1 MMDTNSLN
9 RPKIIVSNKRLERKP
24 RQNYRQTLATLKSIV
39 EETDKLYN
47 QFDSQE
53 QALKKRISTCQ
64 DWVRFWT
71 RGGNLSKKEKSLMY
85 YIEDIS
91 HMLIRISE
99 MKNLEEKER
108 LLYYLK
114 VEISLETLQNEKRQK
129 KTVLTITDS

>member
-1 MMDTNSLN
+1 MNSN
-9 RPKIIVSNKRLERKP
+9 PINQKKIIVKRLERKP
-24 RQNYRQTLATLKSIV
+24 RQNYVKTLASLKSIV

-53 QALKKRISTCQ
+53 QALRKRVSGCQ
-64 DWVRFWT
+64 EWTRYWT

-85 YIEDIS
+85 YLEDIS
-91 HMLIRISE
+91 NRLIRISD

-114 VEISLETLQNEKRQK
+114 VEISLETLHNEKYQK
-129 KTVLTITDS
+129 RDVLTNKNS

>member
-1 MMDTNSLN
+1 MNN
-9 RPKIIVSNKRLERKP
+9 NPINQKKIIVKRLERKP
-24 RQNYRQTLATLKSIV
+24 RQNYVKTLASLKGIV

-53 QALKKRISTCQ
+53 QALRKRVSGCQ
-64 DWVRFWT
+64 EWTRYWT

-85 YIEDIS
+85 YLEDIS
-91 HMLIRISE
+91 NRLIRISD

-114 VEISLETLQNEKRQK
+114 VEISLETLHNEKYRK
-129 KTVLTITDS
+129 RDVSTNKNS

>member
-1 MMDTNSLN
+1 MNN
-9 RPKIIVSNKRLERKP
+9 NPINQKKIIVKRLERKP
-24 RQNYRQTLATLKSIV
+24 RQNYVKTLASLKNIV

-53 QALKKRISTCQ
+53 QALRKRVSGCQ
-64 DWVRFWT
+64 EWTKYWT

-85 YIEDIS
+85 YLEDIS
-91 HMLIRISE
+91 NRLIRISD

-114 VEISLETLQNEKRQK
+114 VEIALETLHNEKYQK
-129 KTVLTITDS
+129 KNVSTKENN

>member
-1 MMDTNSLN
+1 MNNNPTNQQ
-9 RPKIIVSNKRLERKP
+9 KIIVKRLERKP
-24 RQNYRQTLATLKSIV
+24 RQNYVKTLASLKNII

-53 QALKKRISTCQ
+53 QALRKRVSGCQ
-64 DWVRFWT
+64 EWTRYWT

-85 YIEDIS
+85 YLEDIS
-91 HMLIRISE
+91 NRLIRISD

-114 VEISLETLQNEKRQK
+114 VEISLETLHNEKYQK
-129 KTVLTITDS
+129 SDVSTNKNS

>member
-1 MMDTNSLN
+1 MSNN
-9 RPKIIVSNKRLERKP
+9 PINQKKIIVKRLERKP
-24 RQNYRQTLATLKSIV
+24 RQNYVKTLASLKSIV

-53 QALKKRISTCQ
+53 QALRKRVSGCQ
-64 DWVRFWT
+64 EWTRYWT

-85 YIEDIS
+85 YLEDIS
-91 HMLIRISE
+91 NRLIRISD

-114 VEISLETLQNEKRQK
+114 VEISLETLHNEKYQK
-129 KTVLTITDS
+129 KDVSTNKNS

>member
-1 MMDTNSLN
+1 MNN
-9 RPKIIVSNKRLERKP
+9 NPINQKKIIVKRLERKP
-24 RQNYRQTLATLKSIV
+24 RQNYIKTLASLKSIV

-53 QALKKRISTCQ
+53 QALRKRVSGCQ
-64 DWVRFWT
+64 EWTRYWT

-85 YIEDIS
+85 YLEDIS
-91 HMLIRISE
+91 NRLIRISD

-114 VEISLETLQNEKRQK
+114 VEIALETLHNEKYQK
-129 KTVLTITDS
+129 KNVSTKENN

>member
-1 MMDTNSLN
+1 MNN
-9 RPKIIVSNKRLERKP
+9 NPINQKKIIVKRLERKP
-24 RQNYRQTLATLKSIV
+24 RQNYVKTLASLKNIV

-53 QALKKRISTCQ
+53 QALRKRVSGCQ
-64 DWVRFWT
+64 EWTKYWT

-85 YIEDIS
+85 YLEDIS
-91 HMLIRISE
+91 NRLIRISD

-114 VEISLETLQNEKRQK
+114 VEIALETLHNEKYQK
-129 KTVLTITDS
+129 KNVSTNESS

>member
-1 MMDTNSLN
+1 MNN
-9 RPKIIVSNKRLERKP
+9 NPINQKKIIVKRLERKP
-24 RQNYRQTLATLKSIV
+24 RQNYVKTLASLKNIV

-53 QALKKRISTCQ
+53 QALRKRVSGCQ
-64 DWVRFWT
+64 EWTKYWT

-85 YIEDIS
+85 YLEDIS
-91 HMLIRISE
+91 NRLIRISD

-114 VEISLETLQNEKRQK
+114 VEISLETLHNEKYQK
-129 KTVLTITDS
+129 RDVPTNKNS

>member
-1 MMDTNSLN
+1 MNN
-9 RPKIIVSNKRLERKP
+9 NPINQKKIIVKRLERKP
-24 RQNYRQTLATLKSIV
+24 RQNYVKTLASLKGIV

-53 QALKKRISTCQ
+53 QALRKRVSGCQ
-64 DWVRFWT
+64 EWTRYWT

-85 YIEDIS
+85 YLEDIS
-91 HMLIRISE
+91 NRLIRISD

-114 VEISLETLQNEKRQK
+114 VEISLETLHNEKYQK
-129 KTVLTITDS
+129 KSVSTNENS

>member
-1 MMDTNSLN
+1 MNN
-9 RPKIIVSNKRLERKP
+9 NPINQKKIIVKRLERKP
-24 RQNYRQTLATLKSIV
+24 RQNYVKTLASLKSIV

-53 QALKKRISTCQ
+53 QALRKRVSGCQ
-64 DWVRFWT
+64 EWTRYWT

-85 YIEDIS
+85 YLEDIS
-91 HMLIRISE
+91 NRLIRISD

-114 VEISLETLQNEKRQK
+114 VEISLETLHNEKYQK
-129 KTVLTITDS
+129 KSVSTNENS

>member
-1 MMDTNSLN
+1 MNN
-9 RPKIIVSNKRLERKP
+9 NPINQKKIIVKRLERKP
-24 RQNYRQTLATLKSIV
+24 RQNYVKTLTSLKNIV

-53 QALKKRISTCQ
+53 QALRKRVSGCQ
-64 DWVRFWT
+64 EWTRYWT

-85 YIEDIS
+85 YLEDIS
-91 HMLIRISE
+91 NRLIRISD

-114 VEISLETLQNEKRQK
+114 VEIALETLHNEKYQK
-129 KTVLTITDS
+129 KNVSTNENS

>member
-1 MMDTNSLN
+1 MNN
-9 RPKIIVSNKRLERKP
+9 NPINQKKIIVKRLERKP
-24 RQNYRQTLATLKSIV
+24 RQNYVKTLASLKGIV

-53 QALKKRISTCQ
+53 QALRKRVSGCQ
-64 DWVRFWT
+64 EWTRYWT

-85 YIEDIS
+85 YLEDIS
-91 HMLIRISE
+91 NRLIRISD

-114 VEISLETLQNEKRQK
+114 VEIALETLHNEKYQRK
-129 KTVLTITDS
+129 SVSTNENS

>member
-1 MMDTNSLN
+1 MNN
-9 RPKIIVSNKRLERKP
+9 NPINQKKIIVKRLERKP
-24 RQNYRQTLATLKSIV
+24 RQNYVKTLASLKSIV

-53 QALKKRISTCQ
+53 QALRKRVSGCQ
-64 DWVRFWT
+64 EWTKYWT

-85 YIEDIS
+85 YLEDIS
-91 HMLIRISE
+91 NRLIRISD

-114 VEISLETLQNEKRQK
+114 VEISLETLHNEKYQK
-129 KTVLTITDS
+129 KSVSTNENS

>member
-1 MMDTNSLN
+1 MNNNSIN
-9 RPKIIVSNKRLERKP
+9 QPKVIVVKRLERKP
-24 RQNYRQTLATLKSIV
+24 RQNYVKTLASLKSII

-53 QALKKRISTCQ
+53 QALRKRVSGCQ
-64 DWVRFWT
+64 EWTRYWT

-85 YIEDIS
+85 YLEDIS
-91 HMLIRISE
+91 NRLIRISD

-114 VEISLETLQNEKRQK
+114 VEISLETLHNEKYQK
-129 KTVLTITDS
+129 KNVSTNANS

>member
-1 MMDTNSLN
+1 MNNNSN
-9 RPKIIVSNKRLERKP
+9 NQQKIIVKRLERKP
-24 RQNYRQTLATLKSIV
+24 RQNYVKTLTSLKNIV

-53 QALKKRISTCQ
+53 QALRKRVSGCQ
-64 DWVRFWT
+64 EWTKYWT

-85 YIEDIS
+85 YLEDIS
-91 HMLIRISE
+91 NRLIRISD

-114 VEISLETLQNEKRQK
+114 VEIALETLHNEKYQK
-129 KTVLTITDS
+129 KNVSTNENS

>member
-1 MMDTNSLN
+1 MNNNPTNQQ
-9 RPKIIVSNKRLERKP
+9 KIIVKRLERKP
-24 RQNYRQTLATLKSIV
+24 RQNYVKTLASLKNIV

-53 QALKKRISTCQ
+53 QALRKRVSGCQ
-64 DWVRFWT
+64 EWTRYWT

-85 YIEDIS
+85 YLEDIS
-91 HMLIRISE
+91 NRLIRISD

-114 VEISLETLQNEKRQK
+114 VEISVSYTHLTLPTNRE
-129 KTVLTITDS
+129 V

>member
-1 MMDTNSLN
+1 MNNNPTNQQ
-9 RPKIIVSNKRLERKP
+9 KIIVKRLERKP
-24 RQNYRQTLATLKSIV
+24 RQNYVKTLASLKSIV

-53 QALKKRISTCQ
+53 QALRKRVSGCQ
-64 DWVRFWT
+64 EWTRYWT

-85 YIEDIS
+85 YLEDIS
-91 HMLIRISE
+91 NRLIRISD

-114 VEISLETLQNEKRQK
+114 VEISLETLHNEKYQK
-129 KTVLTITDS
+129 RDVSTNKNS

>member
-1 MMDTNSLN
+1 MNN
-9 RPKIIVSNKRLERKP
+9 NPINQKKIIVKRLERKP
-24 RQNYRQTLATLKSIV
+24 RQNYVKTLANLKSIV

-53 QALKKRISTCQ
+53 QALRKRVSGCQ
-64 DWVRFWT
+64 EWTRYWT

-85 YIEDIS
+85 YLEDIS
-91 HMLIRISE
+91 NRLIRISD

-114 VEISLETLQNEKRQK
+114 VEISLETLHNEKYQK
-129 KTVLTITDS
+129 RDVSTNKNS